1 MGETSTLEDLSQALK
16 NIGSKDG
23 VALEVSIDKQ
33 SLMKLGVIM
42 GVVALGGVALNH
54 LLKNI

>member
-1 MGETSTLEDLSQALK
+1 METTTLEDFSQALK

-23 VALEVSIDKQ
+23 VAIEVSIDKA